1 MLRILYTNADQ
12 FLNKHNLHS
21 TQTIGMQSPS
31 PHNYI
36 TEMLSKYNS
45 SISSA
50 LFVLPCRIFSLYINF
65 DHPPSPLIYLE
76 SEYLS
81 LGGCMLACQVFLNSP
96 DFEDQIWARI

>member
-12 FLNKHNLHS
+12 FLNKHNPLS
-21 TQTIGMQSPS
+21 AQTIGMQSPS

-45 SISSA
+45 IISSA
-50 LFVLPCRIFSLYINF
+50 LFVLPCRIFSLCINF

-81 LGGCMLACQVFLNSP
+81 IWEAACLSSIFKLT
-96 DFEDQIWARI
+96 